1 MFVSNLL
8 VYVHSCPFTKSI
20 KMPKLTQDQK
30 AAMAKKRD
38 AAAAA
43 NNVKQPS
50 KKEKE
55 KVKAA
60 ELERRMAEHR

>member
-1 MFVSNLL
+1 
-8 VYVHSCPFTKSI
+8 
-20 KMPKLTQDQK
+20 MPWQ
-30 AAMAKKRD
+30 KKRD
-38 AAAAA
+38 IAAAA
-43 NNVKQPS
+43 NVKQPS